1 MSKEKKCQKC
11 TDSHC
16 SYTVS
21 TVPYQ
26 LCPKCGGD
34 GIVMVQNWDG
44 SITSISSGLQTCNLC
59 GGEMIIPM
67 HVMPIEY
74 KIEHE

>member
-44 SITSISSGLQTCNLC
+44 SPNFVLVVELQVPVICAV
-59 GGEMIIPM
+59 G
-67 HVMPIEY
+67 
-74 KIEHE
+74 K